1 MPKELSELV
10 ERSRNLMATTLIR
23 ATVYLIGPT
32 PEVVKQ
38 HFLPV
43 AKAIGPS
50 LHDELKRTRTC
61 KRLFE
66 ASGPRNIA
74 TYGQD
79 KNLQIKKS
87 FLQQPLQVLLG
98 PVPKLTC
105 LSERSR
111 FKAFFDA

>member
-50 LHDELKRTRTC
+50 LYMMSSNVRVRARDYLR
-61 KRLFE
+61 
-66 ASGPRNIA
+66 PRGLEI
-74 TYGQD
+74 
-79 KNLQIKKS
+79 
-87 FLQQPLQVLLG
+87 
-98 PVPKLTC
+98 
-105 LSERSR
+105 
-111 FKAFFDA
+111 